1 MNRIAVA
8 ALIFV
13 LLGIKGFTQEVAP
26 GGNMAAF
33 ASPTEIQQR
42 LQLAIAGDDYPVTP
56 GDVYR
61 LTYRQAET
69 PIATD
74 LLVESN
80 YTINMKVF
88 GSLYAAGMTFAQVK
102 PLIEKAATNAYP
114 RSMPSVTINSLGV
127 FQVFLRGETPQS
139 RNIVAWGLSR
149 LSEMIESRSNPD
161 SSLRNIKVISKDK
174 TEKSFDLFKAYR
186 LGTLSED
193 PYVRPG
199 DTIVLSRIE
208 RRVQI
213 AGAVHQ
219 PGTYELLTNEGL
231 RDLVEF
237 YGSGLTPWAD
247 IARLRIE
254 RVAGERAR
262 IEYVS
267 LEEGYRKG
275 IRLENGDIITIPSL
289 SASLPVVSFEGAVI
303 QQAPA
308 AAAAAPT
315 VAPDEAGIAAT
326 PGYNRILYTFKEGE
340 TLSDALRAVRQSIAP
355 LADLSSA
362 SVLRKGNAEPIF
374 VDLRELLSKSVSPS
388 DMPLQANDRIVIP
401 LLRFSVFVSGAVE
414 KPGTFPYAPGRTYHY
429 YVILAGGSTQD
440 APGKIFI
447 TDVNGKMRDQKEVI
461 QSEDRIF
468 VIPAAVMVQ
477 GAVFSPGSFSF
488 RDGLPVSYYVNLA
501 GGIDPERNFN
511 GNVRVYDS
519 AGKARKATAPLM
531 PGDRIY
537 VPSNGFLYN
546 LDKYASLVATII
558 GIGVNAIILYNTFLP
573 TP

>member
-1 MNRIAVA
+1 MGVSAPVL
-8 ALIFV
+8 ALGKAFIYPC
-13 LLGIKGFTQEVAP
+13 LACAGAYTQD
-26 GGNMAAF
+26 
-33 ASPTEIQQR
+33 T
-42 LQLAIAGDDYPVTP
+42 TP

-69 PIATD
+69 PVTAD

-102 PLIEKAATNAYP
+102 PLIEKAVTNAYP
-114 RSMPSVTINSLGV
+114 RSMPSVTIYSLGI

-149 LSEMIESRSNPD
+149 LSEMIESRRNPD

-186 LGTLSED
+186 LGTSAED
-193 PYVRPG
+193 PCVRPG

-208 RRVQI
+208 RRVEVV
-213 AGAVHQ
+213 GAVHQ
-219 PGTYELLTNEGL
+219 PGTYELLANEGL
-231 RDLVEF
+231 RELVEF

-247 IARLRIE
+247 VSRLRIE
-254 RVAGERAR
+254 RVVEERAK

-267 LEEGYRKG
+267 LEEGFQKG
-275 IRLENGDIITIPSL
+275 IRLENGDIVTVPTL
-289 SASLPVVSFEGAVI
+289 TASLPVVSFEGAVI

-308 AAAAAPT
+308 AAAAAPA
-315 VAPDEAGIAAT
+315 VAPAEAGMAAT
-326 PGYNRILYTFKEGE
+326 MGYNRILYTFKEGE
-340 TLSDALRAVRQSIAP
+340 TLSDAVRSIRQSIAP

-362 SVLRKGNAEPIF
+362 SVLRQGSTEPIF
-374 VDLRELLSKSVSPS
+374 VDLHELLSKSVSSS
-388 DMPLQANDRIVIP
+388 DMPLQANDRVVIP
-401 LLRFSVFVSGAVE
+401 LLSFSVFVSGAVE
-414 KPGTFPYAPGRTYHY
+414 KPGTYPFAPGRTYHY

-468 VIPAAVMVQ
+468 VIPATVMVQ
-477 GAVFSPGSFSF
+477 GAVFSPGSFPF

-501 GGIDPERNFN
+501 SGIDPERNFN
-511 GNVRVYDS
+511 GKVRVYDS
-519 AGKARKATAPLM
+519 VGKARKETAPLM

-546 LDKYASLVATII
+546 LTKYLPLIGTVVAVIVDSII
-558 GIGVNAIILYNTFLP
+558 IYNTFAP
-573 TP
+573 ATATATAP